1 MPDTALAG
9 VLSMLTFVVT
19 LLVQIG
25 AAIWVLM
32 RVSGRPRALALVGV
46 AAMMVSGI
54 ANVGF
59 GFAAG
64 SFGGTNILI
73 KMQLGFA
80 LINVFFVA
88 GLLSLVA
95 AVITGRAT
103 VRAPRA
109 DQPNPAYGTQGQMY
123 GPGNAPGPFGLS

>member
-1 MPDTALAG
+1 MPETALAG

-32 RVSGRPRALALVGV
+32 RVSGRPRALALVGL

-64 SFGGTNILI
+64 SFSGTNVLI

-80 LINVFFVA
+80 VINVFFGA

-95 AVITGRAT
+95 AVITGRVM
-103 VRAPRA
+103 VRAA
-109 DQPNPAYGTQGQMY
+109 YASQPMPAYGSQNQMY
-123 GPGNAPGPFGLS
+123 GPGNAGPFVG